1 MKLPIIQGTI
11 RRRILVNYRVDPA
24 IMRRHLPPA
33 FRPKLH
39 AGSAI
44 AGICLIRLES
54 IRPKGFPAAL
64 GISSENA
71 AHRIAVTWN
80 DGDQEKEGVFIPRR
94 DTGSTLNHIAG
105 GRVFPGEH
113 HLADFRVSDTGAAID
128 FEMRSRDG
136 EVAVQLRGRIG
147 EALPTG
153 SQFKSLTEASSFF
166 ESGSIGYSVT
176 KDSRRLDGIFL
187 RTKTWK
193 MQTLDVDEV
202 QSSYFA
208 DERRFPVGSVN
219 FDCALIMRDIEHEWQ
234 SEPDLYA

>member
-1 MKLPIIQGTI
+1 MKLPVIQGTI
-11 RRRILVNYRVDPA
+11 RRRILVNYRVDPVV
-24 IMRRHLPPA
+24 MQRHLPPA

-44 AGICLIRLES
+44 GGICLIRLEA
-54 IRPKGFPAAL
+54 IRPKGLPAAL

-80 DGDQEKEGVFIPRR
+80 DGAQEKEGVFIPRR
-94 DTGSTLNHIAG
+94 DTGSALNHLAG

-113 HLADFRVSDTGAAID
+113 HLADFRVNDTGAAID

-136 EVAVQLRGRIG
+136 EVDVQLRGRVG
-147 EALPTG
+147 ETLPVG
-153 SQFKSLTEASSFF
+153 SQFTSLAEASSFF

-176 KDSRRLDGIFL
+176 KNSRRLDGILL

-193 MQTLDVDEV
+193 MQTLNVDEV

-208 DERRFPVGSVN
+208 DEKRFPAGSVQ

-234 SEPDLYA
+234 SEPDKYT

>member
-24 IMRRHLPPA
+24 IMQRHLPPA
-33 FRPKLH
+33 FKPKLH

-54 IRPKGFPAAL
+54 IRPKGLPAAL

-94 DTGSTLNHIAG
+94 DTGSTLNHLAG

-153 SQFKSLTEASSFF
+153 SQFKSLAEASSFF

-193 MQTLDVDEV
+193 MQTLDVDDV

-208 DERRFPVGSVN
+208 DEKRFPVGSVN
-219 FDCALIMRDIEHEWQ
+219 FDCSLIMRDIEHEWQ

>member
-11 RRRILVNYRVDPA
+11 RRRILVNFRVDPVV
-24 IMRRHLPPA
+24 MQRHLPPA
-33 FRPKLH
+33 FKPKLH

-94 DTGSTLNHIAG
+94 DTGSTLNHLAG

-153 SQFKSLTEASSFF
+153 SQFKSLAEASSFF

-193 MQTLDVDEV
+193 MQTLDVDDV

>member
-11 RRRILVNYRVDPA
+11 RRRILVNFRVDPVV
-24 IMRRHLPPA
+24 MQRHLPPA
-33 FRPKLH
+33 FKPKLH

-54 IRPKGFPAAL
+54 IRPKGLPAAL

-94 DTGSTLNHIAG
+94 DTGSTLNHLAG

-153 SQFKSLTEASSFF
+153 SQFKSLAEASSFF

-193 MQTLDVDEV
+193 MQTLDVDDV

-208 DERRFPVGSVN
+208 DEKRFPVGSVN

>member
-1 MKLPIIQGTI
+1 MKLPVIQGTI
-11 RRRILVNYRVDPA
+11 RRRILVNYRVDPSV
-24 IMRRHLPPA
+24 MQRHLPPA
-33 FRPKLH
+33 FKPKLH

-54 IRPKGFPAAL
+54 IRPKGLPAAL

-94 DTGSTLNHIAG
+94 DTGSTLNHLAG

-113 HLADFRVSDTGAAID
+113 HLADFRVNDTGAAIE

-136 EVAVQLRGRIG
+136 EVAVRLRGRIG

-153 SQFKSLTEASSFF
+153 SQFKSLAEASSFF

-202 QSSYFA
+202 QSTYFA
-208 DERRFPVGSVN
+208 DEKRFPVGSVK

-234 SEPDLYA
+234 SEPDLYT

>member
-1 MKLPIIQGTI
+1 MQ
-11 RRRILVNYRVDPA
+11 
-24 IMRRHLPPA
+24 RHLPPA

-44 AGICLIRLES
+44 AGICLIRLEA
-54 IRPKGFPAAL
+54 IRPKGLPAAI

-94 DTGSTLNHIAG
+94 DTGSTLNHLAG

-113 HLADFRVSDTGAAID
+113 HLADFRVNDTGAAID

-136 EVAVQLRGRIG
+136 AVTVMLSGSIG

-153 SQFKSLTEASSFF
+153 SQFTSLAYLEAVAAAGTLVSMDGRGRCLDNVFV
-166 ESGSIGYSVT
+166 E
-176 KDSRRLDGIFL
+176 RLWRSLKYEDIYLRDYEDGLELENGMFN
-187 RTKTWK
+187 W
-193 MQTLDVDEV
+193 
-202 QSSYFA
+202 FA
-208 DERRFPVGSVN
+208 HYNDERPHQALGYATPREVYRFPESHGARPAKWELKS
-219 FDCALIMRDIEHEWQ
+219 DRLRR
-234 SEPDLYA
+234 

>member
-1 MKLPIIQGTI
+1 MKLPVIQGTI
-11 RRRILVNYRVDPA
+11 RRRILVNYRVDPSV
-24 IMRRHLPPA
+24 MQRHLPPA
-33 FRPKLH
+33 FKPKLH

-54 IRPKGFPAAL
+54 IRPKGLPAAL

-94 DTGSTLNHIAG
+94 DTGSTLNHLAG

-113 HLADFRVSDTGAAID
+113 HLADFRVNDTGAAIE
-128 FEMRSRDG
+128 FGMRSRDG
-136 EVAVQLRGRIG
+136 EVAVRLRGRIG

-153 SQFKSLTEASSFF
+153 SQFKSLAEASSFF

-202 QSSYFA
+202 QSTYFA
-208 DERRFPVGSVN
+208 DEKRFPVGSVK

-234 SEPDLYA
+234 SEPDLYT

>member
-1 MKLPIIQGTI
+1 MKLPVIQGTI
-11 RRRILVNYRVDPA
+11 RRRILVNYRVDPVV
-24 IMRRHLPPA
+24 MQRHLPPA

-44 AGICLIRLES
+44 AGICLIRLET
-54 IRPKGFPAAL
+54 IRPKGLPAAL
-64 GISSENA
+64 GITSENA

-80 DGDQEKEGVFIPRR
+80 DGAQEKEGVFIPRR
-94 DTGSTLNHIAG
+94 DTGSTLNHLAG
-105 GRVFPGEH
+105 GRIFPGEH
-113 HLADFRVSDTGAAID
+113 HLADFRVNDTGAAID

-147 EALPTG
+147 DTLPTG
-153 SQFKSLTEASSFF
+153 SQFTSLAEASSFF

-193 MQTLDVDEV
+193 MQMLDVDEV
-202 QSSYFA
+202 QSSYFE
-208 DERRFPVGSVN
+208 DEKRFPAGSVT

>member
-11 RRRILVNYRVDPA
+11 RRRILVNFRVDPVV
-24 IMRRHLPPA
+24 MQRHLPPA
-33 FRPKLH
+33 FKPKLH

-54 IRPKGFPAAL
+54 IRPKGLPAAL

-94 DTGSTLNHIAG
+94 DTGSTLNHLAG

-153 SQFKSLTEASSFF
+153 SQFKSLAEASSFF

-193 MQTLDVDEV
+193 MQTLDVDDV

>member
-11 RRRILVNYRVDPA
+11 RRRILVNFRVDPVV
-24 IMRRHLPPA
+24 MQRHLPPA
-33 FRPKLH
+33 FKPKLH

-54 IRPKGFPAAL
+54 IRPKGLPAAL

-71 AHRIAVTWN
+71 AHRIALTWN

-94 DTGSTLNHIAG
+94 DTGSTLNHLAG

-153 SQFKSLTEASSFF
+153 SQFKSLAEASSFF

-193 MQTLDVDEV
+193 MQTLDVDDV

-208 DERRFPVGSVN
+208 DEKRFPVGSVN

>member
-11 RRRILVNYRVDPA
+11 RRRILVNFRVDPVV
-24 IMRRHLPPA
+24 MQRHLPPA
-33 FRPKLH
+33 FKPKLH

-54 IRPKGFPAAL
+54 IRPKGLPAAL

-71 AHRIAVTWN
+71 AHRIALTWN

-94 DTGSTLNHIAG
+94 DTGSTLNHLAG

-153 SQFKSLTEASSFF
+153 SQFKSLAEASSFF

-193 MQTLDVDEV
+193 MQTLDVDDV

-208 DERRFPVGSVN
+208 DEKRFPVGSVN
-219 FDCALIMRDIEHEWQ
+219 FDCSLIMRDIEHEWQ

>member
-1 MKLPIIQGTI
+1 MQ
-11 RRRILVNYRVDPA
+11 
-24 IMRRHLPPA
+24 RHLPPA

-44 AGICLIRLES
+44 AGICLIRLEA
-54 IRPKGFPAAL
+54 IRPKGLPAAI

-94 DTGSTLNHIAG
+94 DTGSTLNHLAG

-113 HLADFRVSDTGAAID
+113 HLADFRVNDTGAAID

-136 EVAVQLRGRIG
+136 EVTVMLSGSIG

-153 SQFKSLTEASSFF
+153 SQFTSLAEASSFF

-193 MQTLDVDEV
+193 MQTLDVDEA

-208 DERRFPVGSVN
+208 DEKRFPAGSVK

-234 SEPDLYA
+234 SEPDLYS

>member
-11 RRRILVNYRVDPA
+11 RRRILVNFRVDPVV
-24 IMRRHLPPA
+24 MQRHLPPA
-33 FRPKLH
+33 FKPKLH

-94 DTGSTLNHIAG
+94 DTGSTLNHLAG

-153 SQFKSLTEASSFF
+153 SQFKSLAEASSFF

-193 MQTLDVDEV
+193 MQTLDVDDV

-208 DERRFPVGSVN
+208 DEKRFPVGSVN

>member
-1 MKLPIIQGTI
+1 MKLPVIQGTI
-11 RRRILVNYRVDPA
+11 RRRILVNYRVDPSV
-24 IMRRHLPPA
+24 MQRHLPPA

-54 IRPKGFPAAL
+54 IRPKGLPAAL

-94 DTGSTLNHIAG
+94 DTGSTLNHLAG

-113 HLADFRVSDTGAAID
+113 HLADFRVNDTGAAIE

-136 EVAVQLRGRIG
+136 EVAVRLRGRIG

-153 SQFKSLTEASSFF
+153 SQFKSLAEASSFF

-202 QSSYFA
+202 QSTYFA
-208 DERRFPVGSVN
+208 DEKRFPVGSVK

-234 SEPDLYA
+234 SEPDLYT

>member
-11 RRRILVNYRVDPA
+11 RRRILVNFRVDPVV
-24 IMRRHLPPA
+24 MQRHLPPA
-33 FRPKLH
+33 FKPKLH

-54 IRPKGFPAAL
+54 IRPKGLPAAL

-94 DTGSTLNHIAG
+94 DTGSTLNHLAG

-153 SQFKSLTEASSFF
+153 SQFKSLAEASSFF

-193 MQTLDVDEV
+193 MQTLDVDDV

-208 DERRFPVGSVN
+208 DEKRFPVGSVN
-219 FDCALIMRDIEHEWQ
+219 FDCSLIMRDIEHEWQ